1 MYIVLPHSHFISV
14 LSVAIYADK
23 HHCMRKT
30 AAIFNY
36 IKQPLIK
43 SFHVFYDGKLL
54 SVWVFRV
61 SETIGVSLIGDYLNG
76 GLISMHELSELV
88 KLLKSQGVIFRKIIS
103 SIDLFDELKTIQ
115 FLREYGL
122 PDLAKPLYTI
132 EDIRFFED
140 SKLSY
145 YPKDNTKVVIGE
157 DSGGFLCLDKYT
169 GCMYSLSDDYYP
181 IMFVNSSIED
191 FIKCLYVYKVN
202 YDNHAK
208 DITEDDEIAVFHD
221 LTAEFNRIDNRIL
234 ADPNNWWSQM
244 IEMLSYSEL

>member
-1 MYIVLPHSHFISV
+1 MYEKKF
-14 LSVAIYADK
+14 
-23 HHCMRKT
+23 

-43 SFHVFYDGKLL
+43 SFHIFSHGKLL
-54 SVWVFRV
+54 SVRDFQV
-61 SETIGVSLIGDYLNG
+61 SETRAMPLIGDYLNG
-76 GLISMHELSELV
+76 GLISMRELSELV
-88 KLLKSQGVIFRKIIS
+88 KLLQSQGVIFRQIIS

-132 EDIRFFED
+132 EDIHFFED
-140 SKLSY
+140 GKLSY

-157 DSGGFLCLDKYT
+157 DSGGFLCLDKHS

-181 IMFVNSSIED
+181 TMFVNSSIED
-191 FIKCLYVYKVN
+191 FVRCLYVYKIN

-208 DITEDDEIAVFHD
+208 DITEDDEIAVFHH
-221 LTAEFNRIDNRIL
+221 LTAEFNEIDNRIL